1 MAEIV
6 TLREKNSRELAEMLE
21 NAQEE
26 MFNLRFQK
34 ASARLADTS
43 RLKKVRRD
51 VAQIRTVLHDRQRA
65 IDAAAEVEEVAAVL
79 GRQAWHAEAR
89 FDYEESAWLVTF
101 MDESDNDL
109 ATAAVDLN
117 QKQQRSRRD
126 RQIADP
132 ALVVIAYEITG

>member
-6 TLREKNSRELAEMLE
+6 TLREKNGRELAEMLE

-65 IDAAAEVEEVAAVL
+65 INAAAMIEEIAALL
-79 GRQAWHAEAR
+79 GSQEWNAEAR

-101 MDESDNDL
+101 TDASGDDL
-109 ATAAVDLN
+109 ATAEVDLN
-117 QKQQRSRRD
+117 RKQSRSRRD
-126 RQIADP
+126 RQEMGA
-132 ALVVIAYEITG
+132 AGVVISYEITG

>member
-6 TLREKNSRELAEMLE
+6 TLREKNGRELAEMLE

-65 IDAAAEVEEVAAVL
+65 INAAALIEEIAVL
-79 GRQAWHAEAR
+79 LGSQEWNAEAR
-89 FDYEESAWLVTF
+89 FEYESSAWLVTF
-101 MDESDNDL
+101 TDASGKDL
-109 ATAAVDLN
+109 ASAAVDLN
-117 QKQQRSRRD
+117 RKQSRSRRD
-126 RQIADP
+126 RQEVGTAS
-132 ALVVIAYEITG
+132 VVKSYEITG